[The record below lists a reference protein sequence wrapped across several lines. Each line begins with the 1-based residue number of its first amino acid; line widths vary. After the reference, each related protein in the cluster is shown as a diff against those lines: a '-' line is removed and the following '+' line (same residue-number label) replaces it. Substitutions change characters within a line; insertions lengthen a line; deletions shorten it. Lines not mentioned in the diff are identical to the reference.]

1 MITEGTA
8 GFKWLIYFLHKVSDW
23 VYSKSNT
30 TYRYSNLYTYKSD
43 RSEADFYL
51 LWVFTVNLL

>member
-1 MITEGTA
+1 MITQGIA
-8 GFKWLIYFLHKVSDW
+8 GFKWLIYFLHKVTDW

-30 TYRYSNLYTYKSD
+30 TYRYSNFYTEERQIK
-43 RSEADFYL
+43 ADFYL